1 MPIKKAIPA
10 AHVAPVFVFLFH
22 RSMSR
27 RPRMGTTPRWP
38 VVLGS
43 DAGVMLGPVA
53 TNGEFLCSVKVIRAI
68 TTTIAARTAM
78 MSPLPHWRNGHP
90 ARRLSDTTQGL
101 DFSFRSRVRRGRP
114 YAARHEGT
122 WNRNFGYAGL
132 ERRPMTQARSL
143 CHVIRNTQGL
153 PKVRPGLCEARTA
166 AKYAS

>member
-1 MPIKKAIPA
+1 MAICTQESGYGQHKSDYDCADPVRA
-10 AHVAPVFVFLFH
+10 GDVAPVLIVLFH

-78 MSPLPHWRNGHP
+78 MSALPHWRRP
-90 ARRLSDTTQGL
+90 R
-101 DFSFRSRVRRGRP
+101 RVRSSLM
-114 YAARHEGT
+114 
-122 WNRNFGYAGL
+122 AGSSS
-132 ERRPMTQARSL
+132 R
-143 CHVIRNTQGL
+143 
-153 PKVRPGLCEARTA
+153 
-166 AKYAS
+166 